1 MCSFRKFRVPQ
12 GGPDLLNLNRCMK
25 LQKAQCRRAA
35 QIYREVAL
43 ESRSGKIATVRSPS
57 PRTFILMVALTRR
70 DNPST
75 CGVLVIDRHVR
86 GLYRCL
92 WYARGLRLCPCVI
105 TTRGLLPSNTG
116 DFANNGKRRIRW
128 WLFKYWKIFP
138 QNKTC
143 FFKSKSRQSVC
154 TLRLPP
160 VVVFVIVSSSL

>member
-92 WYARGLRLCPCVI
+92 WYARGLCLWPVCDHSQGVYFPP
-105 TTRGLLPSNTG
+105 TTGGRVQFFEFDSN
-116 DFANNGKRRIRW
+116 KRT
-128 WLFKYWKIFP
+128 
-138 QNKTC
+138 NKTN
-143 FFKSKSRQSVC
+143 KH
-154 TLRLPP
+154 
-160 VVVFVIVSSSL
+160 VVVVVVVS